1 MTCYDDK
8 ECKAWPRAGIFMT
21 KERKAFN
28 SSSINSMSDNFSK
41 QYGLHNN
48 YSSIQFTGWL
58 PDNININNNAALMDQ
73 PMAPLTTMFLM
84 DQLAKP
90 TLMRS
95 AC

>member
-8 ECKAWPRAGIFMT
+8 ECKLWPRAGILFAT
-21 KERKAFN
+21 AEEGFN

-48 YSSIQFTGWL
+48 CTAASSFNGC

-73 PMAPLTTMFLM
+73 PMAH
-84 DQLAKP
+84 AK
-90 TLMRS
+90 LRCS
-95 AC
+95 GRD